1 MARTKAKAKRGH
13 AGQLARLRALA
24 HPLRLRVY
32 QEFAAGRRTTRQVA
46 TLLGEPPTR
55 LYHHVNLLGRV
66 GLLRLVETR
75 PNRGTV
81 EKYFEVA
88 SGVDTRGETSGL
100 SRAGRRLRSSLATL
114 VLDETRLELLA
125 ALDARRRSPSG
136 VAKEVPL
143 TVARGL
149 IPGTPAQ
156 ITRLR
161 RALIAQIKRHSR
173 AHAKRSPSGARLTP
187 DDQECWSLTL
197 AILPLPGRPVGK
209 KP

>member
-1 MARTKAKAKRGH
+1 MAKTKAKTKRGH

-46 TLLGEPPTR
+46 TLLGQPPTR
-55 LYHHVNLLGRV
+55 LYHHVNLLERV

-88 SGVDTRGETSGL
+88 SGVDTGASETSGL
-100 SRAGRRLRSSLATL
+100 SRTSRRLRSSLATL

-125 ALDARRRSPSG
+125 ALEARKRNPSG
-136 VAKEVPL
+136 EAKVPL
-143 TVARGL
+143 TLARGL

-156 ITRLR
+156 IKRLR
-161 RALIAQIKRHSR
+161 RALIAQIKRHAR
-173 AHAKRSPSGARLTP
+173 AHAKRSPTGARLAP

-197 AILPLPGRPVGK
+197 AILPRPGRPVGK